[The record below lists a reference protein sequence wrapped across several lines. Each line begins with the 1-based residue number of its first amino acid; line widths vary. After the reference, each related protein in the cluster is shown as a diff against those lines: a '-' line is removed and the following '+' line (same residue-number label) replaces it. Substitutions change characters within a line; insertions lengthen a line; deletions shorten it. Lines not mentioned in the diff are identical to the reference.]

1 MFFGGISYNLKTP
14 LIFVDVIIN
23 AHVYVDDCIN
33 GSELIP
39 DMNRVYGPWQWSLLQ
54 DGAKCHTAFST
65 LDYLND
71 YCNVFP
77 NWPPNSP
84 DLNPIDNLWSIIK
97 RRVEDVQPQSIDD
110 LITLTFQTWDSISMN
125 EIHNLIDSV
134 PNRLQECIRKNGM
147 QTGY

>member
-14 LIFVDVIIN
+14 LIFVDGNIN
-23 AHVYVDDCIN
+23 VHVYVDDCID

-54 DGAKCHTAFST
+54 YGAKCHTTFST

-77 NWPPNSP
+77 NCPPNSP
-84 DLNPIDNLWSIIK
+84 DLNPIENLWSIIK
-97 RRVEDVQPQSIDD
+97 GRVEDVQPQSIDD
-110 LITLTFQTWDSISMN
+110 LIDLTFQTWDSISMN
-125 EIHNLIDSV
+125 EIHNLIYSV
-134 PNRLQECIRKNGM
+134 PNRLQVCIRNNGM